1 MSIKRFFM
9 ALTFQQRTAVVTGAG
24 RGIGKAIALHLA
36 EAGVKVLAISQ
47 NPASCGATAEEI
59 RQAGGQAAAYAVDVS
74 DRPAVAEVC
83 SRILKEHERV
93 DILVNNAGI
102 TRDNLLLRMSDEDWD
117 QVIATNLSSVFY
129 FLKGL
134 VPTMA
139 RQRWGRIINISS
151 VTGVMGN
158 AGQINYAAAKAGMLG
173 VTKSV
178 AREFASRKITCNAV
192 APGFIETD
200 MTAALGADVSEQ
212 VMKNIPLKRFGK
224 AEEIAGLVCYLSSE
238 ESGYITGQVFS
249 VDGGMAM

>member
-1 MSIKRFFM
+1 M

-24 RGIGKAIALHLA
+24 RGIGKAIALQLA
-36 EAGVKVLAISQ
+36 SAGVKVLVISQ

-59 RQAGGQAAAYAVDVS
+59 RQAGGQADAYAVDVS
-74 DRPAVAEVC
+74 NRPAVAEVC
-83 SRILKEHERV
+83 ARILKEHEKV

-117 QVIATNLSSVFY
+117 QVISTNLSSVFY

-151 VTGVMGN
+151 VSGVMGN
-158 AGQINYAAAKAGMLG
+158 AGQINYSAAKAGMLG
-173 VTKSV
+173 LTKSV
-178 AREFASRKITCNAV
+178 AREFASRKVTCNAV

-200 MTAALGADVSEQ
+200 MTAVLGAELAEQ
-212 VMKNIPLKRFGK
+212 AMKNIPLKRFGK
-224 AEEIAGLVCYLSSE
+224 ADEIAGLVCYLASE